1 MKGGFYRWALLAL
14 LGCAYYFHQADRA
27 LFGLLTEPIQNDLG
41 LTAAQIGWINT
52 ALSWT
57 IAVVTP
63 LAGLAGNRLDR
74 KWIISLSLLFW
85 SLATMGMGFA
95 SSFLSVMFLRS
106 LATGGGESFYGP
118 SAMAMLA
125 RHHEKT
131 RSVAFSIH
139 QAALY
144 LGLMTCGLLAA
155 WALWKFGSWRNVFVF
170 FGACGTALAA
180 VFAFVLKSDKPQA
193 ATENGECG
201 KAKPSPKDSLKAFFL
216 NKHALLASSG
226 FVAVV
231 FVNNSYLFWA
241 PKYVVQKYSV
251 GVAEAGKSVFL
262 YHHLLAFAAI
272 LLGGVLTDRFVRR
285 MPRFR
290 LFFQSVALACGAPAI
305 AALAFAPS
313 YGAFLAA
320 SAAYG
325 LFRGAFE
332 TNTHASVFDVVPAAF
347 RSSTVGYMIL
357 VAFFVGGLFSGLAM
371 GELFDRFGMHG
382 FEIGVGLMSAS
393 YLAAACLTLVS
404 ALTRK
409 SAPSGATP
417 S

>member
-1 MKGGFYRWALLAL
+1 MSGAYRWALLAL

-27 LFGLLTEPIQNDLG
+27 LFGLLTEPIQNELG
-41 LTAAQIGWINT
+41 LTASQIGWINT

-63 LAGLAGNRLDR
+63 IAGFVGNRLDR
-74 KWIISLSLLFW
+74 KWVITLSLFFW
-85 SLATMGMGFA
+85 SLATVGMGFA
-95 SSFLSVMFLRS
+95 SSFLAVILLRS

-118 SAMAMLA
+118 SSMAMLA

-155 WALWKFGSWRNVFVF
+155 WALGAFGSWRNVFIF
-170 FGACGTALAA
+170 FGACGMALAA
-180 VFAFVLKSDKPQA
+180 VFVFVLKPDRPERKCA
-193 ATENGECG
+193 EAEGE
-201 KAKPSPKDSLKAFFL
+201 KPSFKDSLKAYFL
-216 NKHALLASSG
+216 NRHALLASSG
-226 FVAVV
+226 FVAIV

-272 LLGGVLTDRFVRR
+272 LLGGVATDRFVRR

-290 LFFQSVALACGAPAI
+290 LFFQSAALVCGAPAI

-313 YGAFLAA
+313 YEAFLVA

-332 TNTHASVFDVVPAAF
+332 VNTHASVFDVVPAAF
-347 RSSTVGYMIL
+347 RSSTVGYML
-357 VAFFVGGLFSGLAM
+357 LMAFFVGGLFSGWAM
-371 GELFDRFGMHG
+371 GSLFDRFGMHG
-382 FEIGVGLMSAS
+382 FEIGVLFMAAS
-393 YLAAACLTLVS
+393 YLVAAALTLFS

-409 SAPSGATP
+409 GAI
-417 S
+417 